1 VGLSVPIAPL
11 LVLEGTVRPAGAT
24 ARAVRLGLAVA
35 IPARR
40 KPLVPT
46 VDAVIRVD
54 GDAAQRLR
62 LFVDGVPS
70 QLAAPVAHVAVTRG
84 PHVFAVETDD
94 GTRGSPDVAVRID
107 KSGDGAAL
115 PLWPFRTVRGRVI
128 VSDGAVWS
136 PDAGLAGITLS
147 LDPAESTVETA
158 ADGTFVFPKLP
169 LPPGATIGID
179 RASLPRELHAPDRQP
194 LPDGDVTLV
203 VGPGL
208 RIERQTFPASH

>member
-1 VGLSVPIAPL
+1 M
-11 LVLEGTVRPAGAT
+11 
-24 ARAVRLGLAVA
+24 A

-40 KPLVPT
+40 KPSVPT
-46 VDAVIRVD
+46 VDAVIRIE
-54 GDAAQRLR
+54 GDVSQRLR

-70 QLAAPVAHVAVTRG
+70 QLVASPVAHVAVTRG

-107 KSGDGAAL
+107 APGNGATL

-136 PDAGLAGITLS
+136 PDASFAGILIS
-147 LDPAESTVETA
+147 VDPGGATVETA
-158 ADGTFVFPKLP
+158 ADGTFIFPKLP
-169 LPPGATIGID
+169 LAPGATIAVDPG
-179 RASLPRELHAPDRQP
+179 SLPRELRAPDRQP

-203 VGPGL
+203 LGPGL
-208 RIERQTFPASH
+208 RVERRTFPASH